1 MITGNQ
7 VSMAVDIG
15 NTQAALAVFCGSR
28 LLDFFRLTSGLP
40 RTGDELLPIVDHL
53 LNPYL
58 EDLRRSGRCVIGSVA
73 PSQTEAWV
81 GLMERLLGTPAFVA
95 LPRSAS
101 GLKVELLDPDS
112 VGIDRVANAVAAAA
126 LYSLPAI
133 VVDLGTATTFD
144 VILPGPRY
152 VGGAIAPGI
161 ITSAENLFRQ
171 AARLAKVEIQA
182 PDRTLGKST
191 AESIRSGVFFG
202 AVEQIDG
209 LVRRLRREL
218 DIRPLVLATGGLAS
232 SIAAESR
239 TIRKVDPALT
249 VQGLRIIGEQAMCR
263 QGLRRKCP
271 PRAGRKK

>member
-1 MITGNQ
+1 MSAHSQ
-7 VSMAVDIG
+7 ASLAVDIG
-15 NTQAALAVFCGSR
+15 NTQVALAVFDGSR
-28 LLDFFRLTSGLP
+28 LQDLFRLTSGLP
-40 RTGDELLPIVDHL
+40 RTGDELLPIVEHL
-53 LNPYL
+53 LDPYL
-58 EDLRRSGRCVIGSVA
+58 EDLRSSGRCVIGSVA

-81 GLMERLLGTPAFVA
+81 GLSERLLGSSAFVA
-95 LPRSAS
+95 LPGSVT
-101 GLKVELLDPDS
+101 GLAVELLDPDS
-112 VGIDRVANAVAAAA
+112 VGIDRLANAVAASA
-126 LYSLPAI
+126 LYQLPAI

-161 ITSAENLFRQ
+161 VTSAESLFTQ

-182 PDRTLGKST
+182 PERTLGKST

-218 DIRPLVLATGGLAS
+218 AIKPLVIATGGLAS
-232 SIAAESR
+232 AVAAESR

-249 VQGLRIIGEQAMCR
+249 VQGLRLIGEKAM
-263 QGLRRKCP
+263 RR
-271 PRAGRKK
+271 